1 MFLATGYGIPSTKS
15 KEDVMSLFAVLA
27 GEESIETAAKILN
40 NKELVK
46 YAAEHGQES
55 WTPLKHRKQWW
66 TRSRHLGKSV
76 M

>member
-1 MFLATGYGIPSTKS
+1 MFLAIGYGIPSTKS
-15 KEDVMSLFAVLA
+15 KEDVMSLFAVMA

-55 WTPLKHRKQWW
+55 WTPPQALETVVDKVTTPW
-66 TRSRHLGKSV
+66 
-76 M
+76 